1 MRLQHKRCRRTS
13 RRSAETSTS
22 IGPSQGLRLL
32 TARPHSTSIR
42 RSLVISMA
50 KQPEAS
56 HSAAL
61 SSDKIKP
68 PPATFRPQPHPRT
81 SSLQPT
87 ANLTA
92 KEDVTSAAQL
102 AITNLEKPAR
112 PQRRPSFDRSNL
124 NAFLLSQIAHDTGW
138 ISTKRE
144 PRAMRNTTVNNKPTA
159 LFVDDST
166 LGAST
171 SAANCDDGE
180 LKYPRLVRE
189 ARGTSLFQEYIRRL
203 GGVAGASHRIHLRR
217 RSVGGSEH
225 AYCRWRT
232 IFLREAGQS
241 HCHIPRGLV
250 VVRPTRRTGYTF
262 ADGRIAT
269 DILHRRLSAVPRVQG
284 NVTVNWQQRNF
295 IEPCLLESYWR
306 PLPSEVDISLRTH
319 YIPDIECSAVS
330 SRELSASA
338 AFRVRHLHANTL
350 QTDRHRSPSQ
360 TMRAGVPT
368 RTPHDGNL
376 GLATS
381 WSDELL
387 SHLTRHPD
395 VHLA

>member
-92 KEDVTSAAQL
+92 KEDVTSASQL

-166 LGAST
+166 LGTST
-171 SAANCDDGE
+171 SAANCADGS
-180 LKYPRLVRE
+180 LSTRASFARQGVHLFFKSTFAVSVVLLV
-189 ARGTSLFQEYIRRL
+189 
-203 GGVAGASHRIHLRR
+203 
-217 RSVGGSEH
+217 
-225 AYCRWRT
+225 
-232 IFLREAGQS
+232 
-241 HCHIPRGLV
+241 P
-250 VVRPTRRTGYTF
+250 RTGYIF
-262 ADGRIAT
+262 ADGR
-269 DILHRRLSAVPRVQG
+269 SAVLSMP
-284 NVTVNWQQRNF
+284 TVVGAPSSFARLGRATATFHVVWSSF
-295 IEPCLLESYWR
+295 V
-306 PLPSEVDISLRTH
+306 LPDAPATPSRMDGLPQISFTDDACWCAN
-319 YIPDIECSAVS
+319 PNSA
-330 SRELSASA
+330 
-338 AFRVRHLHANTL
+338 
-350 QTDRHRSPSQ
+350 
-360 TMRAGVPT
+360 
-368 RTPHDGNL
+368 
-376 GLATS
+376 
-381 WSDELL
+381 
-387 SHLTRHPD
+387 
-395 VHLA
+395 